1 MEEQLREYILSG
13 NKDEKQFLIGD
24 QVITVN
30 PKKTQEQIEKE
41 IEDEYQSVMN
51 EENYMEILID
61 NKNLKKS
68 ISTTYYLLMFI
79 RYLLKL
85 KKLVEERGFERHKD
99 KVDNCLDMVEKI
111 LGHLRNMQR
120 RNILKTDRDLSI
132 INDNLEKIMTISREE
147 FEDEP
152 MFNFMSYILLDLKDN
167 GFTFKYLDKIID
179 FYNRVKGKEVV
190 MLKTD

>member
-13 NKDEKQFLIGD
+13 NTDEKQFLIGD
-24 QVITVN
+24 QVIAVN

-51 EENYMEILID
+51 EENYMKIFLD
-61 NKNLKKS
+61 NKNKKS
-68 ISTTYYLLMFI
+68 ITTYYLLMFI
-79 RYLLKL
+79 RYLLNL

-99 KVDNCLDMVEKI
+99 QVDNCLDMVKKI
-111 LGHLRNMQR
+111 LGHLHNMQR

-132 INDNLEKIMTISREE
+132 INENLEKIMTISREE
-147 FEDEP
+147 LEDEP

-179 FYNRVKGKEVV
+179 FYNCVKDNKIEI
-190 MLKTD
+190 LEID